1 MSLTPDDVHN
11 KQFTTVR
18 FAEGYKVDEVDDFLD
33 RIEVAMK
40 ELVSAKQ
47 DAESSARGEIPSSVT
62 QELEDLKSDNSSLTS
77 EVNSLN
83 ADKSALAH
91 EVEQL
96 KSALEL
102 AQSGDN
108 VQVVA
113 DTSAADELRAQL
125 ESVQAQLQ
133 SAQAELQ
140 TVTAQKDELAAQVEQ
155 LSTSSAPAVS
165 ASLPSDIPAASLRML
180 EIAQRTADETTAAAQ
195 IEADKLVADASA
207 TAETVKADSEAE
219 ANRLVTD
226 AQIRVAGIRANFEA
240 EEAALERKVEELRAY
255 EREYRGRLRSYLE
268 GQLRELESK
277 NFGGDVQITAE

>member
-18 FAEGYKVDEVDDFLD
+18 FAEGYKVEEVDDFLD

-40 ELVSAKQ
+40 ELVAAKA
-47 DAESSARGEIPSSVT
+47 DAEASARGEVPVSVT
-62 QELEDLKSDNSSLTS
+62 KEIDELKSENSALTS
-77 EVNSLN
+77 QVNSLN

-102 AQSGDN
+102 AQSSDN
-108 VQVVA
+108 VQVVS
-113 DTSAADELRAQL
+113 DTAAVDELQAQL
-125 ESVQAQLQ
+125 NEVQAQLQ
-133 SAQAELQ
+133 TAQADLQAAKIQNEEL
-140 TVTAQKDELAAQVEQ
+140 TGKVNQ
-155 LSTSSAPAVS
+155 LSTQSAPAVEGS
-165 ASLPSDIPAASLRML
+165 VADIPAASLRML

-195 IEADKLVADASA
+195 IEADKLVADANA
-207 TAETVKADSEAE
+207 AAETLRVETEAE
-219 ANRLVTD
+219 ANRMVTD